1 MRFVIAVAFAFSPFA
16 AMPAQAQGGAFMWC
30 HAAAVKDGKTSN
42 FYSAF
47 FSAAAWQAERKALGF
62 VAELKKSEA
71 AGAEVTAKCM
81 DPTDYDAVVAARNAA
96 MKAAPGKVVSW
107 EG

>member
-1 MRFVIAVAFAFSPFA
+1 MRLIITTAFALAPML
-16 AMPAQAQGGAFMWC
+16 AMPAHAQGGAFMWC
-30 HAAAVKDGKTSN
+30 QATAEKDGKTSH

-62 VAELKKSEA
+62 ATELKKSEA
-71 AGAEVTAKCM
+71 AGAEVVAKCM
-81 DPTDYDAVVAARNAA
+81 EPADYDAVVAARNAA
-96 MKAAPGKVVSW
+96 MKAAPGKVLSW